1 MQSLAMLIPAALL
14 TEANALG
21 DALGYGPEN
30 FTIPC
35 GDGETVTHYAGY
47 LANAD
52 AFVAVLEAAAQGNLP
67 DGIVPEQVASVL
79 AALIT
84 DATESDDTYGHM
96 TAVLEGL
103 SLQRMG

>member
-30 FTIPC
+30 FTILC

-52 AFVAVLEAAAQGNLP
+52 GFIAVLTAAAGGDLP
-67 DGIVPEQVASVL
+67 DGVPPDVVAPVL
-79 AALIT
+79 SALVT

-96 TAVLEGL
+96 TAVLEAQGL
-103 SLQRMG
+103 VRM